1 MGLRLRGVIRCGRCR
16 KPRGI
21 RHTCVARSGARRG
34 KTRMQSPVTR
44 ECGTCHKPRGLRHT
58 CTIGTDFKVRKRR
71 AKRKAATAKRAERRK
86 ETRRRQAERRK
97 QAAADRR
104 ARDKARKRAAKGKPR
119 SSRPRGDGH
128 EPGTCGNRECPAY
141 RCRIYW
147 QGMDDCPGPHDG
159 G

>member
-119 SSRPRGDGH
+119 TGHMRQPRVPGVPLPHLLAGH
-128 EPGTCGNRECPAY
+128 GRL
-141 RCRIYW
+141 
-147 QGMDDCPGPHDG
+147 PGPARRRLTCTYST
-159 G
+159 